1 MVTEKVQAY
10 ILSLDG
16 TCRNK
21 TLIPRLMELGI
32 NYQIVSGIGPEE
44 AMQHIVGKNV
54 VRNVMTSNQMAC
66 TLGHRLMHQAALES
80 TADWFIFLEDDATI
94 ELDFSIPVFKML
106 TQLGSKVIL
115 LGSCGGIVH
124 KKPIAQLGSYE
135 IFLFVFNGATGSHAY
150 LANRE
155 ATLSMFE
162 SSFGLPRLADSFS
175 RSSST
180 DLCVVLPF
188 LSFQA
193 SGGQTFIP
201 LKSSQGD
208 SRVLRKI
215 LSSIKA
221 DFLDLYH
228 FKKFGARTLRLPE
241 LEKIVGKFLKIL
253 PGCDVNSPR

>member
-1 MVTEKVQAY
+1 MVTEKVQAF
-10 ILSLDG
+10 ILSLNG

-21 TLIPRLMELGI
+21 MLIPKLKELGI
-32 NYQIVSGIGPEE
+32 EYQIISGIGPDE
-44 AMQHIVGKNV
+44 AIQYVVGKNV
-54 VRNVMTSNQMAC
+54 VRNVMTSSQMAC
-66 TLGHRLMHQAALES
+66 TLGHRLMHQSALES
-80 TADWFIFLEDDATI
+80 SADWFLFLEDDATI
-94 ELDFSIPVFKML
+94 EPDFSMPVFKVL

-124 KKPIAQLGSYE
+124 KRPIAQLGSYE
-135 IFLFVFNGATGSHAY
+135 IFRFAFNGVTGSHAY

-155 ATLSMFE
+155 VTSDMFD
-162 SSFGLPRLADSFS
+162 SSWGLPRLPDSFS

-201 LKSSQGD
+201 LKSSQD
-208 SRVLRKI
+208 NNQIHRKI
-215 LSSIKA
+215 LSSLKA
-221 DFLDLYH
+221 DFLDLYN
-228 FKKFGARTLRLPE
+228 FRKFGARTLRLAE
-241 LEKIVGKFLKIL
+241 LEKIVSKIFRIL

>member
-1 MVTEKVQAY
+1 MVTEKVQAF

-21 TLIPRLMELGI
+21 MLIPKLMELGI
-32 NYQIVSGIGPEE
+32 KYQIISGTGPDE
-44 AMQHIVGKNV
+44 AMQYVVGKNV
-54 VRNVMTSNQMAC
+54 VRNIMTSSQMAC

-80 TADWFIFLEDDATI
+80 SADWFIFLEDDATI
-94 ELDFSIPVFKML
+94 EPDFSMSVIKVL

-124 KKPIAQLGSYE
+124 KRPIAQLGSYE
-135 IFLFVFNGATGSHAY
+135 IFLFKFNAVTGSHAY

-155 ATLSMFE
+155 ATSDMFD
-162 SSFGLPRLADSFS
+162 SSWGLPRLADSFS

-201 LKSSQGD
+201 LKSSQD
-208 SRVLRKI
+208 TNQIHRKI
-215 LSSIKA
+215 LSSLKA
-221 DFLDLYH
+221 DFLDLYN
-228 FKKFGARTLRLPE
+228 FRKFGARTLRLVE
-241 LEKIVGKFLKIL
+241 LEKIVSKFFRIL
-253 PGCDVNSPR
+253 PGCDANSPR